1 MVTTKVSNYSTKATN
16 TKGNEF
22 FIPVRVYYED
32 TDAGGIVYHTNY
44 LKFME
49 RCRTEWLRSLGLE
62 QQSLLEQSVG
72 FVVKDLS
79 MANTKA
85 AIFNDMLSISCE
97 VVELRKASM
106 LFAQRVYRVPDPA
119 QSQGSA
125 FAVKPDDTS
134 DKDSIETNKVVN
146 KKDENNNDK
155 ELLVSA
161 EIRVACVDLQ
171 KMKPIAIPDFIL
183 REIKRAI

>member
-1 MVTTKVSNYSTKATN
+1 MP
-16 TKGNEF
+16 
-22 FIPVRVYYED
+22 IRVYYED

-49 RCRTEWLRSLGLE
+49 RCRTEWLRNLGIE

-72 FVVKDLS
+72 FVVKDLA
-79 MANTKA
+79 MKNAKA
-85 AIFNDMLSISCE
+85 AIFNDMLSISCQ
-97 VVELRKASM
+97 VVELRKASL
-106 LFAQRVYRVPDPA
+106 LFSQHVYRETDPA
-119 QSQGSA
+119 LR
-125 FAVKPDDTS
+125 
-134 DKDSIETNKVVN
+134 
-146 KKDENNNDK
+146 NNDTK
-155 ELLVSA
+155 QNNDNKSDQAELLVSA

>member
-1 MVTTKVSNYSTKATN
+1 LNNSDVFS
-16 TKGNEF
+16 
-22 FIPVRVYYED
+22 IPIRVYYED

-49 RCRTEWLRSLGLE
+49 RARTEWLRDLGLE

-72 FVVKDLS
+72 FVVKDLN
-79 MANTKA
+79 MQNTKA
-85 AIFNDMLSISCE
+85 AVFNDMLSISCE

-106 LFAQRVYRVPDPA
+106 LFKQHAYRV
-119 QSQGSA
+119 
-125 FAVKPDDTS
+125 KDDS
-134 DKDSIETNKVVN
+134 LDKKIIKNNK
-146 KKDENNNDK
+146 NNLSSEK

-161 EIRVACVDLQ
+161 EVRVACVDLG

-183 REIKRAI
+183 REIKRAV